1 MALVKKHTAQVVEEL
16 PIFSTLED
24 AIDFFKSTDFLDDG
38 AGQNKRDY
46 AIEEIAKFDGGGDYL
61 ISYIDDEEA
70 DKKTS
75 TKIASVISNMDPD
88 DAPIE
93 AIMDLLKL
101 DNAYVRNLG
110 ISILRDFG
118 NAIKYYIVK
127 FLIGDD
133 RDLRIFAIN
142 VLGDVDFAESR
153 DMLVELL
160 ETEQDI
166 NVAMTAVDYMGE
178 IGEEEDISLLETLK
192 DRFSGDSYAEFAVNT
207 AIKLIEG

>member
-1 MALVKKHTAQVVEEL
+1 
-16 PIFSTLED
+16 
-24 AIDFFKSTDFLDDG
+24 
-38 AGQNKRDY
+38 
-46 AIEEIAKFDGGGDYL
+46 
-61 ISYIDDEEA
+61 
-70 DKKTS
+70 
-75 TKIASVISNMDPD
+75 
-88 DAPIE
+88 
-93 AIMDLLKL
+93 MDLLKL
-101 DNAYVRNLG
+101 DNAYIRNLG

-160 ETEQDI
+160 QTEQDI

-178 IGEEEDISLLETLK
+178 IGEVEDIPLLESLK
-192 DRFSGDSYAEFAVNT
+192 ERFAGDFYTQFAVDG
-207 AIKLIEG
+207 AIKLIRG

>member
-1 MALVKKHTAQVVEEL
+1 MALVKKHVAQEIEEL
-16 PIFSTLED
+16 PLFDNIDE
-24 AIDFFKSTDFLDDG
+24 AIDFFKSTDESDK
-38 AGQNKRDY
+38 QDY
-46 AIEEIAKFDGGGDYL
+46 AVEEIARFDGGGDFL
-61 ISYIDDEEA
+61 ISYIDNEDA
-70 DKKTS
+70 DKRVS
-75 TKIASVISNMDPD
+75 TKVAAVISNMDPD

-93 AIMDLLKL
+93 KIMDLLKL
-101 DNAYVRNLG
+101 NNAYIRNLG

-118 NAIKYYIVK
+118 DSIKYYIVK

-160 ETEQDI
+160 ESEEDV

-178 IGEEEDISLLETLK
+178 IGEVEDIKLLESLK
-192 DRFSGDSYAEFAVNT
+192 QRFSGEVYVEFAVDGAVT
-207 AIKLIEG
+207 MIRG

>member
-1 MALVKKHTAQVVEEL
+1 MALVKKHVTQIVDEL
-16 PIFSTLED
+16 PTFSSLDD
-24 AIDFFKSTDFLDDG
+24 AIEFFNSTDD
-38 AGQNKRDY
+38 RDKKDY
-46 AIEEIAKFDGGGDYL
+46 SIEEIARFDGGGEFL
-61 ISYIDDEEA
+61 ISYINNEDA
-70 DKKTS
+70 DKDIS

-93 AIMDLLKL
+93 SIMELLKL

-160 ETEQDI
+160 ENEQDI

-178 IGEEEDISLLETLK
+178 IGEEEDINLLESLK
-192 DRFSGDSYAEFAVNT
+192 DRFDGDFYAQFAVDS
-207 AIKLIEG
+207 AIKLIKG

>member
-1 MALVKKHTAQVVEEL
+1 MALIKKHVAQVVEEL

-24 AIDFFKSTDFLDDG
+24 AIKFFNDANDRGK
-38 AGQNKRDY
+38 QDY
-46 AIEEIAKFDGGGDYL
+46 AVEEISKLDGGSFL
-61 ISYIDDEEA
+61 VSYMNSEDA
-70 DKKTS
+70 DKEIC
-75 TKIASVISNMDPD
+75 TKIASVISNMDVD

-93 AIMDLLKL
+93 EIMDLLKL
-101 DNAYVRNLG
+101 HNAYIRNLG
-110 ISILRDFG
+110 ISILRNFG
-118 NAIKYYIVK
+118 DSIKYYIVK

-160 ETEQDI
+160 ETETDI

-178 IGEEEDISLLETLK
+178 IGEEEDIELLESLK
-192 DRFSGDSYAEFAVNT
+192 ERFSGDFYAAFAVDG
-207 AIKLIEG
+207 AIKMIKG